1 VQERYSTKRVKGL
14 HVWGAFLLLVS
25 GIVLLIPSVYQ
36 GLSRATGERPWI
48 QIIVGTTGIIVSLA
62 MFAGK
67 KEDVSG

>member
-1 VQERYSTKRVKGL
+1 MKGL

-25 GIVLLIPSVYQ
+25 GIILLIPSLYE

-48 QIIVGTTGIIVSLA
+48 QIIVGIVGIIVSLA

-67 KEDVSG
+67 KEGTTP